1 MGRLEASYKK
11 YLSDITET
19 ETPLTKE
26 EFLFRLK
33 SDSKF
38 SGLYGKKTTK
48 LLGLDERLEIAY
60 PDREE
65 RMMTLIFMGTK
76 NTKALL
82 NKIKIPTRK
91 LLAKEKEIE
100 YFLNS

>member
-11 YLSDITET
+11 YLSDIPET

-26 EFLFRLK
+26 EFLIRLK

-38 SGLYGKKTTK
+38 SGLYGMKTTK